1 MYTIKESRRAIM
13 NKWDWENPS
22 ENITTILWGPPGI
35 GKTWL
40 IFDIVVE
47 RMIKELKANLEKP
60 ESDLNSHAN
69 TKRDLDILTSYDN
82 PNQIEKILSKHLL
95 VLRLAERPIEQIE
108 GVPAPNFE
116 TRSTVFL
123 MPENL
128 IELRDADWVVVFV
141 DELDKASESKMAAAT
156 HLVESGIVG
165 DFRLPTDTFIVCA
178 ANRVSDSWLSK
189 PVSPELC
196 NRMAHIEMEAD
207 VKSWVEWA
215 QKKKLNSKFIGF
227 INFKQAQHENYLIR
241 HNDDTDSES
250 PKAFVSPRT
259 LHKSALQFDK
269 VYKKYNKQYGEN
281 RETDE
286 EVRKEVEQLIGDT
299 VAADF
304 YVYLELYSKVDI
316 KALLTGKQKMPKGSD
331 RDKVMPEQYV
341 YAFALGEQLAKKHL
355 KIEGAPEHLKNIIEV
370 MLPEVRAVFIQLL
383 SNNNKDVLAAITM
396 DSRFAIV
403 VDEIL
408 DYMGGD

>member
-1 MYTIKESRRAIM
+1 MYTIKEARRAIM
-13 NKWDWENPS
+13 NKWDWKNPT

-40 IFDIVVE
+40 VYDVVVE
-47 RMIKELKANLEKP
+47 RLVKELKEKQQKESLTVKEAADLQTLE
-60 ESDLNSHAN
+60 
-69 TKRDLDILTSYDN
+69 TYYD
-82 PNQIEKILSKHLL
+82 PKQIEKIISKNLL

-108 GVPAPNFE
+108 GVPAPDFE
-116 TRSTVFL
+116 NRSTIFL

-128 IELRDADWVVVFV
+128 IELRDARWVVVFV

-165 DFRLPTDTFIVCA
+165 DFQLPEDTFIVCA

-196 NRMAHIEMEAD
+196 NRMAHVEMEAD
-207 VKSWVEWA
+207 VASWVEWA
-215 QKKKLNSKFIGF
+215 KSKELNERFIGF
-227 INFKQAQHENYLIR
+227 INFKNAQHENYLIK
-241 HNDDTDSES
+241 NNEDVDSES

-259 LHKSALQFDK
+259 LHKAAKQFDK
-269 VYKKYNKQYGEN
+269 VYLKYEVEYG
-281 RETDE
+281 DDKDIDI

-316 KALLTGKQKMPKGSD
+316 KALLTGKQKMPSGAD

-355 KIEGAPEHLKNIIEV
+355 KLDDAPEHLKNIIEA
-370 MLPEVRAVFIQLL
+370 MLPEVRAVFVQLL
-383 SNNNKDVLAAITM
+383 SSNNKEVLASITK
-396 DSRFAIV
+396 DPRYAVI

>member
-1 MYTIKESRRAIM
+1 MYTIKESRQAIM
-13 NKWDWENPS
+13 NKWDWENPT

-40 IFDIVVE
+40 VYDVVVE
-47 RMIKELKANLEKP
+47 RMIKELEMKKANETLSGEDVKN
-60 ESDLNSHAN
+60 LNMLKTYS
-69 TKRDLDILTSYDN
+69 N
-82 PNQIEKILSKHLL
+82 PKEIEKLISKHLL

-108 GVPAPNFE
+108 GVPAPDFKN
-116 TRSTVFL
+116 RSTIFL

-128 IELRDADWVVVFV
+128 IGLRDSSWVVVFI

-165 DFRLPTDTFIVCA
+165 DFQLPDDTFIVCA

-207 VKSWVEWA
+207 VASWVEWA
-215 QKKKLNSKFIGF
+215 KSKKLNDRFIGF
-227 INFKQAQHENYLIR
+227 INFKNAQHENYLVKRNEDI
-241 HNDDTDSES
+241 DSES

-259 LHKSALQFDK
+259 LHKAALQFDK
-269 VYKKYNKQYGEN
+269 VYTKYEVDYGDNFEV
-281 RETDE
+281 DI
-286 EVRKEVEQLIGDT
+286 EVRKEVEQLVGDT

-316 KALLTGKQKMPKGSD
+316 NALLTGKQKMPKGED
-331 RDKVMPEQYV
+331 RDKIMPEQYV

-355 KIEGAPEHLKNIIEV
+355 KIDGAAKHLQKIIV
-370 MLPEVRAVFIQLL
+370 AMLPEVRAVFVQLL
-383 SNNNKDVLAAITM
+383 SSNNKEVLTSITKEKI
-396 DSRFAIV
+396 FAVV

-408 DYMGGD
+408 DYMGGE

>member
-13 NKWDWENPS
+13 NKWDWENPTD
-22 ENITTILWGPPGI
+22 NITTILWGPPGI

-40 IFDIVVE
+40 VYDVVVE
-47 RMIKELKANLEKP
+47 RLIKELEEKKQNQSLTVEEVANLETLK
-60 ESDLNSHAN
+60 
-69 TKRDLDILTSYDN
+69 TYYD
-82 PNQIEKILSKHLL
+82 PKQIEKIISKNLL

-108 GVPAPNFE
+108 GVPAPDFKN
-116 TRSTVFL
+116 RSTIFL

-128 IELRDADWVVVFV
+128 IELRDAKWVVVFV

-165 DFRLPTDTFIVCA
+165 DFQLPKDTFIVCA

-196 NRMAHIEMEAD
+196 NRMAHVEMEAD
-207 VKSWVEWA
+207 VESWVEWA
-215 QKKKLNSKFIGF
+215 RSKKLNERFIGF
-227 INFKQAQHENYLIR
+227 INFKDAQHENYLVK
-241 HNDDTDSES
+241 NNEDVDSES

-259 LHKSALQFDK
+259 LHKAAKQFDK
-269 VYKKYNKQYGEN
+269 IYLKYKIEYGEN
-281 RETDE
+281 KEIDN
-286 EVRKEVEQLIGDT
+286 EVRKEVEQLVGDT

-316 KALLTGKQKMPKGSD
+316 KALLTGKQKMPSGTD

-355 KIEGAPEHLKNIIEV
+355 KIDGAPEHLKNIIEV
-370 MLPEVRAVFIQLL
+370 MLPEVRAVFVQLL
-383 SNNNKDVLAAITM
+383 SSNNKEVLASITK
-396 DSRFAIV
+396 DPRYAVI